1 MSAEQQRNRIADFFR
16 REKDRLVRY
25 VRRLIDDAAEMDGE
39 DILQDVMLSIFDR
52 ADITA
57 PIQNVSAYV
66 YRALSRRTVDRYR
79 RRRRDLSLDA
89 GADSEESRT
98 LLDTLPDSR
107 YGTTVQLERREL
119 QTSLFEAIDSL
130 RTEYQRVVVET
141 EFEGKSFRELSE
153 ELGVPLNTLLSWK
166 RRAVSKLRSALETPD
181 NNGER

>member
-16 REKDRLVRY
+16 REKDRLAGY
-25 VRRLIDDAAEMDGE
+25 VRRLIEDAADMDGE

-66 YRALSRRTVDRYR
+66 YRALSHRVVDRYR

-89 GADSEESRT
+89 VTEAEESRA
-98 LLDTLPDSR
+98 LLDTLTDSR
-107 YGTTVQLERREL
+107 YETAVLLEQAEL

-130 RTEYQRVVVET
+130 RPEYRQVVVAT

-181 NNGER
+181 NFDER